1 MKLQPLSIQV
11 GLEQYK
17 QQADALYAAY
27 AAGDTTAAGQ
37 MKDGHPQWWR
47 LPVAEFRQLSVTPA
61 DAQVVVAWYYSFNSW
76 DELATWVAAITLPG
90 SSTARF
96 EAAVDAI
103 VAGDIKTLDTLL
115 QNDPSLISARS
126 MRSHHS
132 MLLHYT
138 GTNGVEGYRQRYP
151 PNAVALLQF
160 LLAAGAE
167 VNAKADMYGGG
178 STTLGLVATSFHPA
192 KAGIMSTMLEILLK
206 AGAYIDQPGAA
217 GNGSPAIN
225 GCLHNGRPEA
235 ADFLM
240 RHGALL
246 DLEGAAGTGRLDVVQ
261 TFFNEDGSLKDT
273 TTTHKMNYGFIWACE
288 FGHVAVIDFLISK
301 GLDVNVHVDGMYG
314 LHWALIGGHLDVVQL
329 LIARG
334 ASLELRNMYGGD
346 AIGCCTWAIANSSEV
361 YRWPEKEVD
370 YLVIME
376 ELLKTGTPI
385 ERGMLAWL
393 EKENDIPSPAKEQL
407 DTLFRKYGATT

>member
-1 MKLQPLSIQV
+1 MKLKPLPIQA
-11 GLEQYK
+11 GLEQYQ
-17 QQADALYAAY
+17 QQADELYAAY
-27 AAGDTTAAGQ
+27 TAGDKKAIRQ

-47 LPVAEFRQLSVTPA
+47 LQEAAFRQLNVTPS
-61 DAQVVVAWYYSFNSW
+61 DAQIVVAWYYSFNSW
-76 DELATWVAAITLPG
+76 EELAIWVTAVTQPG
-90 SSTARF
+90 SPTARF
-96 EAAVDAI
+96 EAAADAI
-103 VAGDIKTLDTLL
+103 VAGDIKTLGTLL
-115 QNDPSLISARS
+115 QEDPALISARS

-138 GTNGVEGYRQRYP
+138 GTNGVESYRQRYP
-151 PNAVALLQF
+151 SNAIEVLQF

-167 VNAKADMYGGG
+167 VNAEAGMYGGG
-178 STTLGLVATSFHPA
+178 STTLGLLATSIHPA

-206 AGAYIDQPGAA
+206 AGAFIDQPGAA

-261 TFFNEDGSLKDT
+261 TFFDEDGHLKDSAT
-273 TTTHKMNYGFIWACE
+273 IRKMNYGFIWACE
-288 FGHVAVIDFLISK
+288 FGHTAVIDFLISK
-301 GLDVNVHVDGMYG
+301 GLDVNVEVDGMYG
-314 LHWALIGGHLDVVQL
+314 LHWALIGGHLDVVKL
-329 LIARG
+329 LIAHG
-334 ASLELRNMYGGD
+334 ASLALRNMYGGD
-346 AIGCCTWAIANSSEV
+346 AVGCCTWAIANSSEV

-376 ELLKTGTPI
+376 ELLKTGISI
-385 ERGMLAWL
+385 EGGMLAWL
-393 EKENDIPSPAKEQL
+393 EKESDIPSPVKEQL
-407 DTLFRKYGATT
+407 DTLFRKYGTTT

>member
-1 MKLQPLSIQV
+1 MQLKPLPIQA
-11 GLEQYK
+11 GLEQYQ
-17 QQADALYAAY
+17 QQADELYAAY
-27 AAGDTTAAGQ
+27 TAGDKKAVRQ

-47 LPVAEFRQLSVTPA
+47 FQEAEFRKLNITPD

-76 DELATWVAAITLPG
+76 DDLTTWIAAVTQPG
-90 SSTARF
+90 SPTARF
-96 EAAVDAI
+96 ETAVDAI
-103 VAGDIKTLDTLL
+103 VAGDIKTLGALL
-115 QNDPSLISARS
+115 QEYPELISARS

-138 GTNGVEGYRQRYP
+138 GTNGVESYRQRYP
-151 PNAVALLQF
+151 PNAVEVLQF
-160 LLAAGAE
+160 LLDAGAD
-167 VNAKADMYGGG
+167 VNAEAGMYGGG
-178 STTLGLVATSFHPA
+178 STTLGLLATSIHPA
-192 KAGIMSTMLEILLK
+192 KAGMMATMLEMLLK
-206 AGAYIDQPGAA
+206 AGALIDQPGAA
-217 GNGSPAIN
+217 SNGSYVIN

-273 TTTHKMNYGFIWACE
+273 ANTRQMNDGFIWACE
-288 FGHVAVIDFLISK
+288 FGHVTVIDFLISK
-301 GLDVNVHVDGMYG
+301 GLDVNVDVDGMYG

-370 YLVIME
+370 YMVIME
-376 ELLKTGTPI
+376 ELLKTGVPI

-393 EKENDIPSPAKEQL
+393 EQESDISSPAKRQL
-407 DTLFRKYGATT
+407 DALFRKYGAST

>member
-1 MKLQPLSIQV
+1 MKLKPLPIQA
-11 GLEQYK
+11 GLAQYQ

-27 AAGDTTAAGQ
+27 TAGDITAMGQ

-47 LPVAEFRQLSVTPA
+47 LAVAEFRQLNATPS
-61 DAQVVVAWYYSFNSW
+61 DAQVVVAWYYAFNSW
-76 DELATWVAAITLPG
+76 NELATWVAAVAQPG
-90 SSTARF
+90 SLTARF
-96 EAAVDAI
+96 ETAVDAI
-103 VAGDIKTLDTLL
+103 VAGDIKVLKTLL
-115 QNDPSLISARS
+115 QEDPALISARS

-151 PNAVALLQF
+151 PNAVEVLQL

-167 VNAKADMYGGG
+167 VNATADMYGGG
-178 STTLGLVATSFHPA
+178 STTFGLLATSIHPA

-206 AGAYIDQPGAA
+206 AGAFIDQPDAA
-217 GNGSPAIN
+217 GNDSPAIN

-246 DLEGAAGTGRLDVVQ
+246 DLEGAAGTGRLDIVQ
-261 TFFNEDGSLKDT
+261 TYFNEDGSLKDT
-273 TTTHKMNYGFIWACE
+273 ATTHKMNYGYMWACE
-288 FGHVAVIDFLISK
+288 FGHVAVIDFLIGK
-301 GLDVNVHVDGMYG
+301 GLDVNVNVDGMYG
-314 LHWALIGGHLDVVQL
+314 LHWALIGGHLDVVKL

-370 YLVIME
+370 YIAIME
-376 ELLKTGTPI
+376 ELLKTGIPV

-393 EKENDIPSPAKEQL
+393 EKESDIPSPAKEQL
-407 DTLFRKYGATT
+407 DILFRKYGATT